1 MNEVAYAFWN
11 QDNDFWLVDDP
22 FANTRKDAVQIAF
35 HEKRCECC
43 THNLELTIENCMT
56 VAMSHDEVAEY
67 LTKHAGD
74 GVVLWNLENN
84 QCTTLRRKV
93 SE

>member
-1 MNEVAYAFWN
+1 MNEVAHAFWN
-11 QDNDFWLVDDP
+11 QDNDFWLVYDP
-22 FANTRKDAVQIAF
+22 TASTRADAVQIAF
-35 HEKRCECC
+35 HEKRCDCC
-43 THNLELTIENCMT
+43 THNLDLTIENCMT
-56 VAMSHDEVAEY
+56 LPLTYDEMAEY
-67 LTKHAGD
+67 LSKHSAD

>member
-1 MNEVAYAFWN
+1 MNEVAHAFWN

-22 FANTRKDAVQIAF
+22 TASTRKEAVQLAF
-35 HEKRCECC
+35 HEKRCDCC

-56 VAMSHDEVAEY
+56 VPMTHDEVAEY
-67 LTKHAGD
+67 LSKHSGD

-93 SE
+93 DA